1 MTALRGPDDA
11 APALRPLA
19 DLPGLAWLDAL
30 PVLLFARSA
39 DGALAWLSAHWLT
52 VLGASDLGALQ
63 ASVDEAAHLPPWR
76 LPAGEARCRLR
87 GPVAAVGL
95 RVRVVAAPPGAPEGA
110 AWFGIAEP
118 DASGGDPDFL
128 AFASHELRSPLN
140 AIRGWSHVLRK
151 SSGELNAMQQKALDT
166 IDRSVGAEARLID
179 DLLDRQR
186 LLRGQAPLEPRRLRL
201 ADLLAEA
208 LQAIQPAADEKSVA
222 LALDVPDDLWLD
234 ADPKRLGQ
242 AFDQLL
248 AHGLKHT
255 PAQGR
260 IVLTVTR
267 ANDGRAHIA
276 LEDGALGFD
285 ADSLREALAQPAKG
299 VGLAQRL
306 VEMHGGRMEGRA
318 TDAGTSFRL
327 DLPAVTP

>member
-1 MTALRGPDDA
+1 
-11 APALRPLA
+11 LRPLA

-39 DGALAWLSAHWLT
+39 DGRDAWLSAHWLG
-52 VLGASDLGALQ
+52 VMGAPDLAALHAGASGAN
-63 ASVDEAAHLPPWR
+63 DPPPWR
-76 LPAGEARCRLR
+76 LPAGEAHCRLR
-87 GPVAAVGL
+87 GAAGAPLGL
-95 RVRVVAAPPGAPEGA
+95 RVRVVAAAPGAPAGA

-118 DASGGDPDFL
+118 DGTAGDPDFL

-166 IDRSVGAEARLID
+166 IDRSVSAQARLID

-201 ADLLAEA
+201 ADLLGEA
-208 LQAIQPAADEKSVA
+208 LQAVQPAADEKSIV
-222 LALDVPDDLWLD
+222 LALEVPDDLWLD
-234 ADPKRLGQ
+234 ADPKRLAQ
-242 AFDQLL
+242 AVDQLL

-255 PAQGR
+255 PPQGR
-260 IVLTVTR
+260 IALAVTR
-267 ANDGRAHIA
+267 ANDGRAQIA
-276 LEDGALGFD
+276 LDDGALGFD
-285 ADSLREALAQPAKG
+285 ADALREAFAQPAKG
-299 VGLAQRL
+299 LGLARRL
-306 VEMHGGRMEGRA
+306 VEMHGGRLEGRA
-318 TDAGTSFRL
+318 AQAGTSFRI